1 MVYSSFASYYAK
13 KSLSSLQLSRDINV
27 TQTTAWFML
36 HRIRAVTKLESFS
49 IPLKSTVEI
58 DETCIGGKEKN
69 KHQNKKT
76 KSTQGCSTKTK
87 TVVIGMIERNGNAQ
101 VQVITKVNSKTIE
114 KIAINNILIGST
126 ILSDEWGAYKVL
138 EKLYNHEYI
147 NHDLGK
153 YIRESVST
161 NTIESFWALFKRGII
176 GLSCSIRKKH
186 IERYLNEFVF
196 RCNHKNYNVS
206 NMFNAI
212 LLNTG
217 NYLFYK
223 ALVGRYETQ
232 SS

>member
-1 MVYSSFASYYAK
+1 MVYSSFTSYYAK

-36 HRIRAVTKLESFS
+36 HRIREVTKLESFS

-58 DETCIGGKEKN
+58 DETYIGGKEKN

-76 KSTQGCSTKTK
+76 KSTQGGSTKTT
-87 TVVIGMIERNGNAQ
+87 TVVIGMIERNGNAKA
-101 VQVITKVNSKTIE
+101 QVITKVNSKTIE

-176 GLSCSIRKKH
+176 GL
-186 IERYLNEFVF
+186 L
-196 RCNHKNYNVS
+196 
-206 NMFNAI
+206 I
-212 LLNTG
+212 LLEKNT
-217 NYLFYK
+217 
-223 ALVGRYETQ
+223 
-232 SS
+232 

>member
-1 MVYSSFASYYAK
+1 
-13 KSLSSLQLSRDINV
+13 
-27 TQTTAWFML
+27 ML
-36 HRIRAVTKLESFS
+36 HRIREVTKLESFS
-49 IPLKSTVEI
+49 IPLKSTIEI
-58 DETCIGGKEKN
+58 DEMYIGGKEKN
-69 KHQNKKT
+69 KHQNQKT
-76 KSTQGCSTKTK
+76 KGTQGRSTKTK
-87 TVVIGMIERNGNAQ
+87 TVVIGMIERNGNAKA
-101 VQVITKVNSKTIE
+101 QVITKVNSKTIE

-126 ILSDEWGAYKVL
+126 ILSDEWGVYKVL

-161 NTIESFWALFKRGII
+161 NTIESFWAVFKRGII
-176 GLSCSIRKKH
+176 GSYSISKKH

-217 NYLFYK
+217 NYLSYK

>member
-1 MVYSSFASYYAK
+1 M
-13 KSLSSLQLSRDINV
+13 
-27 TQTTAWFML
+27 
-36 HRIRAVTKLESFS
+36 TKLESFS

-58 DETCIGGKEKN
+58 DETYIVGKEKN

-76 KSTQGCSTKTK
+76 KSTQGGSTKTT
-87 TVVIGMIERNGNAQ
+87 TVVIGMIERNGNAK

-114 KIAINNILIGST
+114 KVAINNILIGST

-176 GLSCSIRKKH
+176 GL
-186 IERYLNEFVF
+186 L
-196 RCNHKNYNVS
+196 
-206 NMFNAI
+206 I
-212 LLNTG
+212 LLEKNT
-217 NYLFYK
+217 
-223 ALVGRYETQ
+223 
-232 SS
+232 